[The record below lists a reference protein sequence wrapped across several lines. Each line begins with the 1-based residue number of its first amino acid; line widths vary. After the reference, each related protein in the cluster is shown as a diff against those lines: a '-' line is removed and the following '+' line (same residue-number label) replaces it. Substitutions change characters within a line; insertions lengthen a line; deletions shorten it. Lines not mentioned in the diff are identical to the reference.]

1 MVSEK
6 VLEKMPVVNPDNPN
20 NPNNPEYTYRL

>member
-6 VLEKMPVVNPDNPN
+6 MLEKMPVVNPDNPD